1 MKRDYS
7 FTRSVLLP
15 ALISSLIFGFSTA
28 WAGEVEKAVDYRQGV
43 MNVYS
48 WNMKAMSDMMKGKI
62 PFDQKVFA
70 RHAKDLSNASS
81 LNLMPGFPE
90 DSEAEESDALPD
102 IWLDFDD
109 FEAKYKAFSEAAND
123 LSEVAATGDKATLG
137 KALEKAGKTC
147 KACHKKYKD

>member
-1 MKRDYS
+1 MKRDYI
-7 FTRSVLLP
+7 FTRRVLYP
-15 ALISSLIFGFSTA
+15 VLISSLMFGFSSA
-28 WAGEVEKAVDYRQGV
+28 WAGEVEKAVDYRQGA

-70 RHAKDLSNASS
+70 GHAKDLYSASS

-90 DSEAEESDALPD
+90 DSESEESDALPD

-109 FEAKYKAFSEAAND
+109 FEAKYKAFGEAAND
-123 LSEVAATGDKATLG
+123 LNEVAATGDKATLG

-147 KACHKKYKD
+147 KACHKKYKN